1 MTGSELN
8 ARAVRAGLIGA
19 VALIYLALA
28 GMIQKFDSRNL
39 IGSFLTLG
47 NLLMALPPLLTGY
60 LAIRP
65 RLVGGRRE
73 AAAPRAALAAG
84 LVSGA
89 LVGGVTAAG
98 VALVEA
104 LPEGAVRRIFIQV
117 SPELLSILTFGRGVP
132 LGLVLLVLY
141 GAVLGLL
148 GAGFRLLPGR
158 YAASLGRRAGHDPDL
173 RPAPA
178 DLPPA
183 AVRARAGHPMAVQP
197 DPAGADR
204 PGGAGHLRHLGRAGR
219 AVEDQG
225 SGGARAGGAPAAES
239 PQAAQPHQPAAAG
252 RRPRPAAPAD
262 RLDPL
267 PGARHRRRLP
277 AHGAG
282 PEHRGRLRG
291 PARPRLRRLLRR
303 RRLHDGPAHRRQPG
317 DVHRRPGRPRV
328 RAAPQLLRWPCRS

>member
-19 VALIYLALA
+19 VTLIYLALA

-60 LAIRP
+60 LATRP

-117 SPELLSILTFGRGVP
+117 SP
-132 LGLVLLVLY
+132 
-141 GAVLGLL
+141 
-148 GAGFRLLPGR
+148 
-158 YAASLGRRAGHDPDL
+158 
-173 RPAPA
+173 
-178 DLPPA
+178 
-183 AVRARAGHPMAVQP
+183 
-197 DPAGADR
+197 
-204 PGGAGHLRHLGRAGR
+204 
-219 AVEDQG
+219 
-225 SGGARAGGAPAAES
+225 
-239 PQAAQPHQPAAAG
+239 
-252 RRPRPAAPAD
+252 
-262 RLDPL
+262 
-267 PGARHRRRLP
+267 
-277 AHGAG
+277 
-282 PEHRGRLRG
+282 
-291 PARPRLRRLLRR
+291 
-303 RRLHDGPAHRRQPG
+303 
-317 DVHRRPGRPRV
+317 
-328 RAAPQLLRWPCRS
+328 